1 MASATCYLFG
11 HIYEIEA
18 NNHYSVKYCGFGKKK
33 KKITHPLFLR
43 EKKKSKELA
52 EYTRFLISMMFI
64 FVYWLITVYVKKK
77 SLFLYSGVRAAD
89 VADLI

>member
-1 MASATCYLFG
+1 MASATYYLFG

-18 NNHYSVKYCGFGKKK
+18 NNHYSVKYCGFEE

-43 EKKKSKELA
+43 EKKSKELA

-64 FVYWLITVYVKKK
+64 FVYWWITVYVKKK
-77 SLFLYSGVRAAD
+77 SLFLYFGVRATD

>member
-1 MASATCYLFG
+1 
-11 HIYEIEA
+11 
-18 NNHYSVKYCGFGKKK
+18 
-33 KKITHPLFLR
+33 
-43 EKKKSKELA
+43 
-52 EYTRFLISMMFI
+52 MFI